1 MLGALR
7 DLFALET
14 EERVAVDALDLSI
27 SGGELVALIGP
38 NSAGKSTTVKMLTGI
53 LAPTAG
59 DLSVLG
65 RDPHS
70 ARKAHVREIGVVFG
84 QRTQL
89 WWDLA
94 VVEAYTLLASIFEVP
109 RPVYDQRL
117 RRLDELL
124 GLGPLLRTPVREL
137 SLGQRMRCELAAALL
152 HGPKILFLDEPTI
165 GLDVAVKH
173 RVRDFVR
180 TLSQEGTTVLLTTHD
195 LSDVEALCRRIVL
208 LDRGRVLFDG
218 TPDALK
224 ERLGGRRQ
232 IVVDVASGTPPL
244 SWGDGVDATLRDG
257 QLVLSFGAEQRLT
270 DLMARV
276 LERVEVQDLAVRE
289 PSIETLVAA
298 FYEGAAS

>member
-1 MLGALR
+1 
-7 DLFALET
+7 
-14 EERVAVDALDLSI
+14 
-27 SGGELVALIGP
+27 
-38 NSAGKSTTVKMLTGI
+38 MLTGI

-59 DLSVLG
+59 ELSVLG
-65 RDPHS
+65 RDPHR

-94 VVEAYTLLASIFEVP
+94 VVEAYTLLAAIFEVP
-109 RPVYDQRL
+109 KNTYEQRL
-117 RRLDELL
+117 RRLDDLL

-180 TLSQEGTTVLLTTHD
+180 TLSEDGTTVLLTTHD

-224 ERLGGRRQ
+224 KRLGGRRQ

-244 SWGDGVDATLRDG
+244 SWGDGVDATLRRQPGQGLTNRSRRTQGPHRAQGRDERRAIARALEIQTDDAGLGLLADG
-257 QLVLSFGAEQRLT
+257 REEF
-270 DLMARV
+270 ARGHV
-276 LERVEVQDLAVRE
+276 NAIAHRHDRVKSQAHGGTELDHIARQ
-289 PSIETLVAA
+289 PAA
-298 FYEGAAS
+298 L

>member
-27 SGGELVALIGP
+27 TGGELVALIGP
-38 NSAGKSTTVKMLTGI
+38 NGAGKSTTVKMLTGI

-59 DLSVLG
+59 ELSVLG
-65 RDPHS
+65 RDPHR

-109 RPVYDQRL
+109 REVYDQRL
-117 RRLDELL
+117 RRLDDLL

-137 SLGQRMRCELAAALL
+137 SLGQRMRCELGAALL

-180 TLSQEGTTVLLTTHD
+180 TLSQDGTTVLLTTHD
-195 LSDVEALCRRIVL
+195 LSDVEALCQRIVL

-244 SWGDGVDATLRDG
+244 AWGAGVDAAFSDG

-270 DLMARV
+270 ELMTQV

-298 FYEGAAS
+298 FYEGT

>member
-38 NSAGKSTTVKMLTGI
+38 NGAGKSTTVKMLTGI